1 MDRMLVMIFRTEADA
16 YRGATALREL
26 DAEGSITLYSA
37 AVIAKGSDGS
47 VSVKRAAEEGP
58 AGTAVGLLTGSL
70 LGLFAGPVGLAVA
83 VGAGTLGG
91 LLYDLARVGVND
103 SFLDEASRQLEPGKV
118 AVVAEAWEEWVTPVD
133 TRIEEVGGV
142 VLRRVRGEV
151 IDAQI
156 ERDVK
161 TLRTELTSLR
171 DEQSRALKEQR
182 GKLDAKIAR
191 AKSELHAAQDRAKAA
206 LDATTREG
214 EAKLRLLEGRLGQAR
229 ADVRTKIDTRIKATR
244 AEYQRRSEL
253 LRQALEL
260 ARQAVEG

>member
-1 MDRMLVMIFRTEADA
+1 MDRMLVMIFRTEDEA
-16 YRGATALREL
+16 YRGSTVLREL

-37 AVIAKGSDGS
+37 AVIAKGIDGS

-70 LGLFAGPVGLAVA
+70 LGLFAGPVGLAVG

-91 LLYDLARVGVND
+91 LMYDLARVGVND

-118 AVVAEAWEEWVTPVD
+118 AVVAEVWEEWVTPVD
-133 TRIEEVGGV
+133 TRIEEVGGI
-142 VLRRVRGEV
+142 VLRRARGEG

-161 TLRTELTSLR
+161 TLRAELTSLR
-171 DEQSRALKEQR
+171 DEQSRAVKEQR
-182 GKLDAKIAR
+182 AKLDAKIER
-191 AKSELHAAQDRAKAA
+191 AKRELRAAQDRAKAA
-206 LDATTREG
+206 LDGATREG
-214 EAKLRLLEGRLGQAR
+214 EAKLRLLEERLGQAR
-229 ADVRTKIDTRIKATR
+229 GDAKTKIDARIKATR
-244 AEYQRRSEL
+244 ADYQRRSDL
-253 LRQALEL
+253 LRQAWDL

>member
-1 MDRMLVMIFRTEADA
+1 MDRMLVVIFPTEADA
-16 YRGATALREL
+16 YRGATVLREL

-47 VSVKRAAEEGP
+47 VGVKRAAEEGP
-58 AGTAVGLLTGSL
+58 AGTAVGILTGSL

-91 LLYDLARVGVND
+91 LIYDLARVGVND

-133 TRIEEVGGV
+133 TRMEEVGGI

-156 ERDVK
+156 ESDVK
-161 TLRTELTSLR
+161 TLRVELTSLR

-182 GKLDAKIAR
+182 AKLDAKIEG
-191 AKSELHAAQDRAKAA
+191 AKKELHAAQDRAKAA
-206 LDATTREG
+206 LDGATREG
-214 EAKLRLLEGRLGQAR
+214 EAKLKLLEERLGRAR
-229 ADVRTKIDTRIKATR
+229 GDAKTKIDARIKATR
-244 AEYQRRSEL
+244 AEYQRRSGL
-253 LRQALEL
+253 LRQAAEL

>member
-151 IDAQI
+151 IDSQI

-191 AKSELHAAQDRAKAA
+191 AKSELYAAQDRAKAA
-206 LDATTREG
+206 LDAATREG

-229 ADVRTKIDTRIKATR
+229 GDVKTKIDARIKATR

>member
-1 MDRMLVMIFRTEADA
+1 MDRVLVMVFPTEADA
-16 YRGATALREL
+16 YRGTTILREL
-26 DAEGSITLYSA
+26 DEDGSITLYSA

-47 VSVKRAAEEGP
+47 VSVKRAADEGP

-70 LGLFAGPVGLAVA
+70 LGLFAGPIGLAVA
-83 VGAGTLGG
+83 AGAGTLGG

-103 SFLDEASRQLEPGKV
+103 TFIDEASRQLQPGKV

-133 TRIEEVGGV
+133 TRIGELGGI
-142 VLRRVRGEV
+142 VLRRARGEM

-182 GKLDAKIAR
+182 ANLDAKIAR
-191 AKSELHAAQDRAKAA
+191 AKADLHATQERAKAA
-206 LDATTREG
+206 LDAATQEG
-214 EAKLRLLEGRLGQAR
+214 EAKLRLLEGRLGRAR
-229 ADVRTKIDTRIKATR
+229 GDAKTKIDARIKATR
-244 AEYQRRSEL
+244 AEYQRRGEL
-253 LRQALEL
+253 LRQAWQL

>member
-1 MDRMLVMIFRTEADA
+1 MDRMLVMIFRTEAEA

-37 AVIAKGSDGS
+37 AVIAKALDGS

-91 LLYDLARVGVND
+91 LMYDLARVGVND

-133 TRIEEVGGV
+133 TRIEELGGT

-161 TLRTELTSLR
+161 TLRTELASLR

-182 GKLDAKIAR
+182 AKLDAKIER
-191 AKSELHAAQDRAKAA
+191 AKSELHAAQDRAKTA
-206 LDATTREG
+206 LDAATREG
-214 EAKLRLLEGRLGQAR
+214 DAKLRLLEERLGHAR
-229 ADVRTKIDTRIKATR
+229 GDAKTKIDARIKATR
-244 AEYQRRSEL
+244 TEYQRRSEL
-253 LRQALEL
+253 LRQAWDL
-260 ARQAVEG
+260 ARQAVAG

>member
-1 MDRMLVMIFRTEADA
+1 MDRMLVMIFRTEAEA
-16 YRGATALREL
+16 YRGVTALREL
-26 DAEGSITLYSA
+26 DEEGSITLYSA
-37 AVIAKGSDGS
+37 AVIAKGTDGA
-47 VSVKRAAEEGP
+47 VSVKRAADQGP

-91 LLYDLARVGVND
+91 LMYDLARVGVND

-156 ERDVK
+156 DRDVK
-161 TLRTELTSLR
+161 TLRAELASLR

-182 GKLDAKIAR
+182 ARLDAKIER
-191 AKSELHAAQDRAKAA
+191 AKSVLHAAQERAKSA
-206 LDATTREG
+206 LDATTHEG
-214 EAKLRLLEGRLGQAR
+214 EAKLRLLEERLGKAR
-229 ADVRTKIDTRIKATR
+229 GDAKTKIDARIKATR

-253 LRQALEL
+253 LRQAWEL
-260 ARQAVEG
+260 ARQAVVG